1 MAEISSGCGI
11 GVAVGRGVGVN
22 VAVGEVCVG
31 RGVDVVGGTAIGVR
45 GEAEAGIPQAERS
58 RVKRIVVNQ

>member
-22 VAVGEVCVG
+22 VSVGENCVG

-45 GEAEAGIPQAERS
+45 GDAEAGIPQALS
-58 RVKRIVVNQ
+58 NKVKTLKFNQ